1 MKTHF
6 DELAIV
12 VQVVESGSL
21 SGAAARLGLANLP

>member
-12 VQVVESGSL
+12 VQVVKNGSL
-21 SGAAARLGLANLP
+21 SGAAARLGLANSP